1 MCFDL
6 KFQSQNELFPT
17 AAREVIQG
25 QPEPEGDLGYLTR
38 VTLLPVK
45 SQRSHAKGQIITFKT

>member
-25 QPEPEGDLGYLTR
+25 QPEPERDLGYLTR
-38 VTLLPVK
+38 VTLLSVK
-45 SQRSHAKGQIITFKT
+45 SQRSHS